1 MNLFSGKGLAGVKRA
16 LSRFWALFIR
26 HTWKLLG
33 SGALAAASGLVYAL
47 GVYISV
53 DTHALLQLLLAV
65 LLQLAYWA
73 FLVLSAPESLVLFL
87 LLNVWAPTVVVL
99 MLLFDPLADTFLQSE
114 D

>member
-16 LSRFWALFIR
+16 LSRFWALFTR

-53 DTHALLQLLLAV
+53 DTHALLPLMLAAPLGGLLA
-65 LLQLAYWA
+65 
-73 FLVLSAPESLVLFL
+73 APPSQRMNACFNCLR
-87 LLNVWAPTVVVL
+87 
-99 MLLFDPLADTFLQSE
+99 SK
-114 D
+114 